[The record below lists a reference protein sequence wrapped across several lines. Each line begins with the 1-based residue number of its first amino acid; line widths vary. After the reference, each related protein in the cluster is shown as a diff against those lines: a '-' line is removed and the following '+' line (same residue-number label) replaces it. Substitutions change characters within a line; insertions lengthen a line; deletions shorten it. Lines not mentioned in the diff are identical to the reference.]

1 MIKVIIFDLDGV
13 LVDARELH
21 YEALNRALTKYDCM
35 ITRDEHLSTYD
46 GLPTK
51 RKLQILTEKKGL
63 APELYD
69 AIWKDKQVQTR
80 EIIDKE
86 FTYDERIRGILSR
99 LRGDGYKICVSSNS
113 IRETTKMMLIRKGFL
128 EYMEFF
134 LSNQDV
140 KNPKPNP
147 EMFLKAMVKL
157 GVSPK
162 ECVIVE
168 DSHYGRQAAFD
179 SCGYLCAV
187 ENSEQVTYEKII
199 NTINKASEK
208 NSINTYTPKWQ
219 GGDLQIV
226 IPMAGEGKSF
236 TEAGYKFPK
245 FLVDV
250 AGKPMIQWVTE
261 NINAE
266 ARYIFILN
274 EDHYNKYNLKYMLP
288 LLVKNLEIITIKSNT
303 EGAPQTVL
311 LAENLINNDSP
322 LAIINA
328 DQFMEWNSN
337 EFFYAMAADQCDGGI
352 VTFDSTHPMY
362 SFVKTGEDGF
372 ISECAE
378 KKPISRDATAG
389 VYYFRRGRDF
399 VEGAKKM
406 IGKNITTNNQFFI
419 CPVYNELIQNN
430 MKIRKYG
437 IEKVWSFAVP
447 EELDYFVKNFSN
459 KRGQ

>member
-199 NTINKASEK
+199 NTINKASEN